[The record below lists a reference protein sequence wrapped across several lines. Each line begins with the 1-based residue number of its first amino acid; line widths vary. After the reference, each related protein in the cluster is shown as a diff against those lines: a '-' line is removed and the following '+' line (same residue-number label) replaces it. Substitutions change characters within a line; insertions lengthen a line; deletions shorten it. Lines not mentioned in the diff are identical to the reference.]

1 MLFFDD
7 FKGSRED
14 AASTGFLCTDV
25 DKALTVQFRDARN
38 SQASPTHF
46 CIVTKIYTSIVLSSH
61 FLAVPSI

>member
-7 FKGSRED
+7 FKGGRED

-38 SQASPTHF
+38 SKLLQPISVSSLKYTH
-46 CIVTKIYTSIVLSSH
+46 L
-61 FLAVPSI
+61 